1 MSLACIVSSPFQ
13 LICIKEYLCKY
24 PTKNPIIIVLIYNE
38 IEKKQLINLSKELD
52 LKFNFLIQGKK
63 ILQYLILFKLK
74 IKLGNIDKF
83 IIGNYFSDPHI
94 FLYNILKPKK
104 CCLVDDGLNSFRV
117 MDSIL
122 EGQKNNLSFFKNLFK
137 KQFQYPEKLK
147 FFTIFDFKKTKMKFN
162 IDHNDFKYLSGKIV
176 KFKRSDSTYIIG
188 QPFVELDILLFKDYI
203 LGLEK
208 ITNNNVKTIYI
219 PSRKESDKNL
229 AKIKNHL
236 KITILNT
243 DLNIENYL
251 IKNKIIP
258 KKIVGFT
265 SSALVSLN
273 RIFNSKKNNIGIKS
287 YRPNKMINSTLN
299 NYSFDQFYNFLKN
312 NNIQITEYD

>member
-13 LICIKEYLCKY
+13 LICIKEYLFKY

-147 FFTIFDFKKTKMKFN
+147 FFTIFDFKKNKIKFN